1 MTGLN
6 NITLIIGNGY
16 DLDLKLRS
24 SFNDFANSD
33 EWKTLANFANEKYVG
48 KFEKFREYSLLLH
61 LNNAKETSNW
71 FNIEEEISAY
81 IKENCYC
88 PTIYVELV
96 HSEFTLLKS
105 KLKEYIKRISGTYV
119 TNDKCIAYTLLN
131 RLQTVDCPVNIF
143 SFNYTDCFQLCN
155 ISQNMKKTSYTH
167 IHKTIK
173 DEDIVLGCR
182 MMPFMPSKKEFSF
195 FYKFNMIDCANHL
208 YKKLIGSREVIIF
221 GHSLNMIDYCYF
233 EDYFK
238 WISSANGMPVHLTF
252 ITLNKKTEREIRDNI
267 GEETIIK
274 MHYYLQSIDFI
285 HTKSIYEGQ
294 KDDCTKWE
302 NLLKRL
308 SQ

>member
-1 MTGLN
+1 MN
-6 NITLIIGNGY
+6 NVTFIIGNGF

-24 SFNDFANSD
+24 SFNDFADSD
-33 EWKTLANFANEKYVG
+33 EWKTLANFANETYVG
-48 KFEKFREYSLLLH
+48 KYEKFRQYSLLLH
-61 LNNAKETSNW
+61 LSNAKETSNW
-71 FNIEEEISAY
+71 FNIEEEISTY

-88 PTIYVELV
+88 PNIYVELV
-96 HSEFTLLKS
+96 HSEFTLLKD
-105 KLKEYIKRISGTYV
+105 KLKEYIKRISSTYA

-131 RLQTVDCPVNIF
+131 CLQTIECPVDIF

-155 ISQNMKKTSYTH
+155 ILQNVQKTSYTH
-167 IHKTIK
+167 MHKTIK

-182 MMPFMPSKKEFSF
+182 IMPFMPSKKEFSF
-195 FYKFNMIDCANHL
+195 FYKFNMIDSANHL
-208 YKKLIGSREVIIF
+208 YKKLIESQEIIIF

-238 WISSANGMPVHLTF
+238 WISSPNGMPVHLTF

-274 MHYYLQSIDFI
+274 MHYYLQSVDFI

-294 KDDCTKWE
+294 MDDCTKWE